1 MKIIF
6 CLAAI
11 DNYSH
16 LNVMKAIVQLIND
29 QQKVD
34 QLAKQTDLQTF
45 KQILFNEKT
54 SKETI

>member
-1 MKIIF
+1 
-6 CLAAI
+6 
-11 DNYSH
+11 
-16 LNVMKAIVQLIND
+16 MKAIVQLIND